1 MRWRHFQAASLS
13 ILGVAAC
20 SDGSPDGVA
29 RAGPEKGPPWT
40 APNVDAAAAIDGD
53 AALVRSDAASAS
65 PGWRGMS
72 LPHLT
77 RSIAID
83 TEVRNMIFDRSG
95 AVWLGGSYTEQKSG
109 SDDQEV
115 VRIVRASEANGVELE
130 KDFEV
135 GENGRFGGLLASDD
149 GVYVA
154 GSFQGHL
161 DIDGHTMD
169 SVVNP
174 GSAADNMYFDQHG
187 KPSTDVFL
195 LKLTSSGA
203 VSWLRSFGGVSEQAC
218 TKLLRA
224 PDGSLV
230 MVGHFSGRIALGSH
244 TLTSSG
250 GSTREDMF
258 VATLDASGEPLSAR
272 QAPVFGTMSDVVF
285 DSRGNLIFGGF
296 QGGSISV
303 QGTDT
308 PLGGGFIAEQDPA
321 GSWLWASSTGPELT
335 GPVVDTLTV
344 DSHDNVIA
352 AVSGYESLTLYGKPL
367 DKAAAIVIKL
377 DPSGNVLFANTYGG
391 DYLDGVL
398 GVATGPADSIL
409 ITGIHYDPIDFGG
422 GPLVPLLPGPAV
434 DGDIFLAELDP
445 SGAHRWSLSAGG
457 VGMDLG
463 QVVAVSGHKI
473 ASTGFFSR
481 AIDFG
486 QGRLDV
492 AGTNEYLVWLDDP

>member
-1 MRWRHFQAASLS
+1 MMWRHFQVGSLA
-13 ILGVAAC
+13 ILVAAAC

-29 RAGPEKGPPWT
+29 RAQPGKGPPCT
-40 APNVDAAAAIDGD
+40 APNVDASAATDGD

-65 PGWRGMS
+65 PAWLGTM
-72 LPHLT
+72 PHLT

-83 TEVRNMIFDRSG
+83 TGASEMIFDGSG
-95 AVWLGGSYTEQKSG
+95 AVWLGSWFREQKSG
-109 SDDQEV
+109 FDDQEV
-115 VRIVRASEANGVELE
+115 VRILRASEANGVELE
-130 KDFEV
+130 KSFVV
-135 GENGRFGGLLASDD
+135 GENGRLGGLLAADD

-161 DIDGHTMD
+161 DIDGLTLD

-174 GSAADNMYFDQHG
+174 GSPPDNMYFDQHG

-203 VSWLRSFGGVSEQAC
+203 VSWLRSFGGVAEQAC
-218 TKLLRA
+218 TKLLRG

-272 QAPVFGTMSDVVF
+272 QAPAFGVMSDVVF

-303 QGTDT
+303 QGMDT

-321 GSWLWASSTGPELT
+321 GAWLWASSTGADSTAP
-335 GPVVDTLTV
+335 GVNTLAV

-352 AVSGYESLTLYGKPL
+352 AVRGYDAMSLYGKPL

-377 DPSGNVLFANTYGG
+377 DPTGNVLFANTYGA
-391 DYLDGVL
+391 DNLDEVI

-409 ITGIHYDPIDFGG
+409 ITGIHYDSIDFGG
-422 GPLVPLLPGPAV
+422 GALVPLLPASAI
-434 DGDIFLAELDP
+434 DGDIFLAELD
-445 SGAHRWSLSAGG
+445 SNGAHRWSLGAGG

-463 QVVAVSGHKI
+463 QVVVVSGHKI
-473 ASTGFFSR
+473 ATAGSFSK

-492 AGTNEYLVWLDDP
+492 AGNHEYLVWLDDP